1 MRKKSVFKSSAF
13 AGCIL
18 LFSAQGHALAQQS
31 SEDRI
36 KELEKRLILLE
47 QRLAAAER
55 KERAP
60 ARPGPAT
67 RNAGGRN
74 ATAAASAPAASGGTT
89 ATPVAGTPERSDN
102 PEFGIVRENVA
113 TLSARSFE
121 LATGFAYTK
130 NNSLIQ
136 NDRTIS
142 AFTAGRFG
150 ILDGV
155 ELGFNVPYYYG
166 YRYTQLGPTET
177 VSNRAASLGDAT
189 VQLTALVSKET
200 PVLPAV
206 NVSVGAMLPT
216 GARPFYLGPGFSVGG
231 NPIDPLFGRQSRGEW
246 AAFTNLQFV
255 KTYDPIV
262 LFFGVG
268 VEHAFSTSVQ
278 GYKIEWPLRYTY
290 NAGLSFVVSPTSTLG
305 FALIG
310 SYQGDL
316 RVNGVRA
323 RNSQSEP
330 IIARFSL
337 SQRLAQDFYIE
348 PSIGIGMS
356 NDAPNVNAAMAL
368 RKRF

>member
-1 MRKKSVFKSSAF
+1 MREKSILNSSLSI
-13 AGCIL
+13 CCLVL
-18 LFSAQGHALAQQS
+18 LSAPGAALAQS

-36 KELEKRLILLE
+36 KELETRLLMLE

-55 KERAP
+55 KERAA

-67 RNAGGRN
+67 RNTVDN
-74 ATAAASAPAASGGTT
+74 AAASAAPAATT
-89 ATPVAGTPERSDN
+89 ATTRAGPAERSDN
-102 PEFGIVRENVA
+102 PEFSIVRENVA

-121 LATGFAYTK
+121 FSTGLAYTK

-142 AFTAGRFG
+142 AFAAGRFG

-166 YRYTQLGPTET
+166 YRYSQIGPTET

-189 VQLTALVSKET
+189 IQLTALVSKET

-206 NVSVGAMLPT
+206 NVSVGALLPT
-216 GARPFYLGPGFSVGG
+216 GARPYYLGPGYTVGG

-246 AAFTNLQFV
+246 GAFANLQFV

-268 VEHAFSTSVQ
+268 VEHAFSSSVQ
-278 GYKIEWPLRYTY
+278 GYTIEWPLRYTY
-290 NAGLSFVVSPTSTLG
+290 NAGLSFVVSSTSTLG

-316 RVNGVRA
+316 RVNGARA
-323 RNSQSEP
+323 RTSQSEP
-330 IIARFSL
+330 IVARFSL
-337 SQRLAQDFYIE
+337 SQRLAPDIYIE